1 MEELAKIMGSAARV
15 KIMRLFLFNE
25 DLPFD
30 TESVIKR
37 SKVVKATAQKEL
49 QLLVRVGFLVKTD
62 FVKEVEL
69 KPLKGKSEKRYKE
82 KKVKGFKLNAK
93 FPLSEPFRNLLID
106 YELVKT
112 KDLLDRLKKAGRV
125 RLLVLSG
132 IFTKD
137 EDRSIDMLIVGD
149 KLKKKEA
156 EKVIQTIESEIGKEL
171 RYAVF
176 DTEEFMYRL
185 KMFDKLVR
193 DIFDYPHQ
201 KLVDKLK
208 LSSY

>member
-1 MEELAKIMGSAARV
+1 MEELAKIIGSVARV
-15 KIMRLFLFNE
+15 KIMRLFLFNN

-30 TESVIKR
+30 TDLVIAR
-37 SKVVKATAQKEL
+37 SKVVRATAQKEL
-49 QLLVRVGFLVKTD
+49 QLLLKVGFIIKTD
-62 FVKEVEL
+62 FVKEIEL
-69 KPLKGKSEKRYKE
+69 KPLKEKGDNTIKTKR
-82 KKVKGFKLNAK
+82 VKGFKLNPEFA
-93 FPLSEPFRNLLID
+93 LAEPFRNLLID

-112 KDLLDRLKKAGRV
+112 KDILNRLEKAGRV

-137 EDRSIDMLIVGD
+137 QDRSIDMLIVGD

-156 EKVIQTIESEIGKEL
+156 ERIIQTIESEIGKEL

-176 DTEEFMYRL
+176 DTEEFIYRL

-201 KLVDKLK
+201 KVVDKLK